1 MSIDLRVKHDL
12 ESRRRAV
19 ELFDAGVG
27 CKPAAEA
34 LSVPRETVREWQ
46 WVYRAFGSEA
56 LLSMGGKQSRYT
68 FEQRVAAAS
77 AVVDGGMAKTDA
89 MAEFGIRSKSPLERW
104 CRLYREGGAEALRP
118 GPKGRPRG
126 SRSKPRTRT
135 REQELEERCRRLEA
149 EVAYLKKIARPGRAG
164 RALTRAAA
172 EAVRALRAEGH
183 SLRHLLECS
192 GLRRSTYYYALAHPR
207 RPTRPEPRDA
217 AAEIFSR
224 TANGCGHRQIA
235 MCLRAELGAVVA
247 DKTVLKMMREMGIR
261 CGIRRRGSR
270 RRYSSYR
277 GPVGSTFENVIA
289 RDFGAEGPWQKLG
302 TDVTE
307 FKVAG
312 AKAYW
317 APVLDF
323 CTKEIVASDIST
335 PPDLAQQH
343 RMLDRLLEALPDGAA
358 PTMHS
363 DMGWQYQ
370 HESYTSRLEGAG
382 ITQSMSRKGNCVDN
396 AATEQLFGHVK
407 DEFYRGREWGSF
419 EDFKRD
425 LEGYIVHWNTR
436 RRQVRLKG
444 LTPEEFRNRALAA

>member
-1 MSIDLRVKHDL
+1 M
-12 ESRRRAV
+12 
-19 ELFDAGVG
+19 
-27 CKPAAEA
+27 
-34 LSVPRETVREWQ
+34 
-46 WVYRAFGSEA
+46 
-56 LLSMGGKQSRYT
+56 
-68 FEQRVAAAS
+68 
-77 AVVDGGMAKTDA
+77 
-89 MAEFGIRSKSPLERW
+89 
-104 CRLYREGGAEALRP
+104 
-118 GPKGRPRG
+118 
-126 SRSKPRTRT
+126 
-135 REQELEERCRRLEA
+135 
-149 EVAYLKKIARPGRAG
+149 
-164 RALTRAAA
+164 
-172 EAVRALRAEGH
+172 RALRAEGH
-183 SLRHLLECS
+183 PLRHLLECS

-207 RPTRPEPRDA
+207 RPTRPELRDA

-277 GPVGSTFENVIA
+277 GLVGSTFENVIA
-289 RDFGAEGPWQKLG
+289 RDFGAEGRGRSSAPTSPSSRWPAPRP
-302 TDVTE
+302 T
-307 FKVAG
+307 
-312 AKAYW
+312 

-335 PPDLAQQH
+335 SPGLAQQH

-407 DEFYRGREWGSF
+407 DEFYRGREVG
-419 EDFKRD
+419 R
-425 LEGYIVHWNTR
+425 LRGLQARPEG
-436 RRQVRLKG
+436 
-444 LTPEEFRNRALAA
+444 

>member
-77 AVVDGGMAKTDA
+77 AVVDGGMAKADA

-104 CRLYREGGAEALRP
+104 CRLYREGGAEA
-118 GPKGRPRG
+118 
-126 SRSKPRTRT
+126 
-135 REQELEERCRRLEA
+135 
-149 EVAYLKKIARPGRAG
+149 
-164 RALTRAAA
+164 
-172 EAVRALRAEGH
+172 VRALSAEGH

-192 GLRRSTYYYALAHPR
+192 GLKRSTYYYALAHPR
-207 RPTRPEPRDA
+207 RPTRPELRGA

-277 GPVGSTFENVIA
+277 GLVGSTFENVIA

-335 PPDLAQQH
+335 SPDLAQQR

-370 HESYTSRLEGAG
+370 HESYTSRLEAAG
-382 ITQSMSRKGNCVDN
+382 ITQSMSRKGNCIDN

-425 LEGYIVHWNTR
+425 LEEYIAHWNTR

-444 LTPEEFRNRALAA
+444 LTPEEFRNQALAA

>member
-126 SRSKPRTRT
+126 VEFEAPGPHPRAGARGALPQA
-135 REQELEERCRRLEA
+135 RGRGRLP
-149 EVAYLKKIARPGRAG
+149 KKIARPGRAG

-172 EAVRALRAEGH
+172 EAVSALRAEGH

-207 RPTRPEPRDA
+207 RPTRPELRDA

-277 GPVGSTFENVIA
+277 GLVGSTFENVIA

-335 PPDLAQQH
+335 SPDLAQQH
-343 RMLDRLLEALPDGAA
+343 RMLDRLLEALPGGAA

-382 ITQSMSRKGNCVDN
+382 ITQSMSRKGNCIDN

-425 LEGYIVHWNTR
+425 LEEYIAHWNTR